1 VEGDVGMTAA
11 DGLPVPRRYWA
22 AIAMGLGITLAVLDA
37 SIANVALPT
46 IAHDLAAA
54 PADAIW
60 VLNGYQLAVMVLL
73 LPLAAAGDLL
83 GYRRVYNIGLAL
95 FTVASVLCAFAPNL
109 PLLVLARVVQGI
121 GAAGIMSVNSA
132 LVRFTYPRHL
142 LGRGIGIT
150 ALVVAVSSAAG
161 PTVSSVILSVGSW
174 PWLFLVNL
182 PVGIAALAAC
192 RFLPESPRG
201 KHAFDFIS
209 ALLSAVTFGVLILA
223 IDGLGHGG
231 ASWWVVA
238 EVAASVAAG
247 ICLVRRQLART
258 HPLLPIDLLRRPIF
272 ALSLC
277 TSVCAFMAQVL
288 AYVALPF
295 HLQNTM
301 GHDPVTTGLLMTPW
315 PLATALAAPIAGRLA
330 DRYPAGILGGIGLL
344 VFSGGLGL
352 LAVMPTDAPNL
363 DIVLRMVICGIGFG
377 LFQSPNNRT
386 IIGSAPPERSGGASG
401 MLGTERLLGQTTGA
415 ALVAFAFTVSPAMA
429 TMLSLA
435 GGSGVALLAA
445 GVSCLRLMDR
455 EGTAMVWARTRRD
468 SGTPPS

>member
-1 VEGDVGMTAA
+1 MTAA
-11 DGLPVPRRYWA
+11 DGLPVPRRHWA

-46 IAHDLAAA
+46 IARDLSAS

-60 VLNGYQLAVMVLL
+60 VVNAYQLVVMVLL
-73 LPLAAAGDLL
+73 LPLAAAGELVS
-83 GYRRVYNIGLAL
+83 YRRVFILGLVL
-95 FTVASVLCAFAPNL
+95 FTLASVLCAFAPTL
-109 PLLVLARVVQGI
+109 EMLVLARVVQGI

-132 LVRFTYPRHL
+132 VVRFTYPRHL

-161 PTVSSVILSVGSW
+161 PTVASAILSVASW
-174 PWLFLVNL
+174 QWLFLVNL

-201 KHAFDFIS
+201 KHAFDFTS
-209 ALLSAVTFGVLILA
+209 ALLSAMTFGLLILA

-231 ASWWVVA
+231 AAWWVVA
-238 EVAASVAAG
+238 EVVVALTAG
-247 ICLVRRQLART
+247 VFLVQRQLTRT

-272 ALSLC
+272 ALSLG

-352 LAVMPTDAPNL
+352 LAIMPTDAPNL

-386 IIGSAPPERSGGASG
+386 IIGSAPQERSGGASG
-401 MLGTERLLGQTTGA
+401 MLGTARLLGQTTGA
-415 ALVAFAFTVSPAMA
+415 ALVAFAFTVSPASA
-429 TMLSLA
+429 TVLSLA

-455 EGTAMVWARTRRD
+455 QGAAMVWARTRRD

>member
-1 VEGDVGMTAA
+1 
-11 DGLPVPRRYWA
+11 
-22 AIAMGLGITLAVLDA
+22 
-37 SIANVALPT
+37 
-46 IAHDLAAA
+46 
-54 PADAIW
+54 
-60 VLNGYQLAVMVLL
+60 
-73 LPLAAAGDLL
+73 
-83 GYRRVYNIGLAL
+83 
-95 FTVASVLCAFAPNL
+95 
-109 PLLVLARVVQGI
+109 LLVLARVIQGI

-161 PTVSSVILSVGSW
+161 PTVSSAILSVASW

-192 RFLPESPRG
+192 RYLPESPRG
-201 KHAFDFIS
+201 QHAFDFIS
-209 ALLSAVTFGVLILA
+209 ALLSAVTFGVLIFA

-231 ASWWVVA
+231 ASWWVAA
-238 EVAASVAAG
+238 EISVSLAAG
-247 ICLVRRQLART
+247 VCLVRRQLTRT
-258 HPLLPIDLLRRPIF
+258 QPLLPVDLLRRPIF
-272 ALSLC
+272 ALSLG

-295 HLQNTM
+295 HLQNAM

-315 PLATALAAPIAGRLA
+315 PLASALAAPVAGRLA

-352 LAVMPTDAPNL
+352 LAAMPVDAPNL
-363 DIVLRMVICGIGFG
+363 DIVLRMAICGIGFG

-401 MLGTERLLGQTTGA
+401 MLGTARLLGQTTGA
-415 ALVAFAFTVSPAMA
+415 ALVAFAFTVSPTSA
-429 TMLSLA
+429 TVLSLV

-455 EGTAMVWARTRRD
+455 EGAALVWARTRH
-468 SGTPPS
+468 GVGKPPP